1 MHHRLCSTAAH
12 GSIMFKQRLLA
23 TDSIGTSFQP
33 RDHHPNTGFQPREM
47 HGEQFLL
54 CITSSPPHLQQSAA
68 LPVLCRTSTV
78 STKYTLKSQP
88 RGRMHFPQITKSKSC
103 HVVLRGIFS
112 FSSVLPL
119 GICALHRGNGAP
131 TRHMGSR
138 LSWRMAS
145 RGTSLPV
152 WNLASALQ
160 LVYKQSDGT
169 LRMPPHHSWSL
180 QLAPTAKW
188 RWKKEAAWGQRATI
202 TRMPWGHAKG
212 APPKHNYFSCAVVPQ
227 LKVQQNHTIV
237 FGLKPLQMPAKFMYE
252 RKYTPLQQ
260 RETAPRLSL

>member
-88 RGRMHFPQITKSKSC
+88 RGRTHFPQITKSKSC
-103 HVVLRGIFS
+103 HEVLRGIFS

-138 LSWRMAS
+138 LWVGEWPA
-145 RGTSLPV
+145 GTHLCLSGIWL
-152 WNLASALQ
+152 LLS
-160 LVYKQSDGT
+160 
-169 LRMPPHHSWSL
+169 SWSTSSQMGPWECHL
-180 QLAPTAKW
+180 TTAD
-188 RWKKEAAWGQRATI
+188 
-202 TRMPWGHAKG
+202 P
-212 APPKHNYFSCAVVPQ
+212 S
-227 LKVQQNHTIV
+227 
-237 FGLKPLQMPAKFMYE
+237 
-252 RKYTPLQQ
+252 
-260 RETAPRLSL
+260 S